1 MIKIMENEVGLQKK
15 VKVGFSWTLLFFGV
29 LVPLI
34 RGDLKW
40 ALIMFVLAFLTGGV
54 SWLVF
59 PFTYNKIYVESL
71 IENGYKFVE
80 NPKSSININIVA

>member
-29 LVPLI
+29 FVPLI